1 MTTLPTRSGRTPLRA
16 LLEGAQAWGNLEVS
30 DGRYGVARYRLTV
43 YPPGLTREDRIAL
56 RLWRTFSIWG
66 LGLWLLVEV
75 SLMTV
80 LAPWTAV
87 AVTTV
92 GCLIVGA
99 AVLARA
105 GRHRHGVR
113 TLATALVTGAHDPHA
128 VASHRMLCD
137 LADRLR
143 RADARFAAG
152 ELTAVEHEAQVWAVY
167 DRIGG

>member
-1 MTTLPTRSGRTPLRA
+1 MTTLPTRSGRTPLQT
-16 LLEGAQAWGNLEVS
+16 LLEGEHTWGTLEIS

-43 YPPGLTREDRIAL
+43 YPPGLDRDDRIAL

-66 LGLWLLVEV
+66 LGLWLLAAV

-92 GCLIVGA
+92 GCLVVGA
-99 AVLARA
+99 AFLVRA
-105 GRHRHGVR
+105 GRHRHDVR
-113 TLATALVTGAHDPHA
+113 TLTAALVTGAHDPGA
-128 VASHRMLCD
+128 VAGYRKLSD
-137 LADRLR
+137 LADRLM

-152 ELTAVEHEAQVWAVY
+152 ELTAVEHEAVVWDVY